1 MRARVC
7 VYVWTLMRA
16 RTGRQGEAAG
26 SGQLLL
32 LLLGLFRGEAAQS
45 SRQPVDQ
52 VGGEKGAMPWEPAGL
67 ALDRVPAGTHAGRS
81 RSAG

>member
-1 MRARVC
+1 MDLR
-7 VYVWTLMRA
+7 RA
-16 RTGRQGEAAG
+16 RTGRQGKAKLQAVD
-26 SGQLLL
+26 SSQLLL
-32 LLLGLFRGEAAQS
+32 LVGLFRGEVAQS

-52 VGGEKGAMPWEPAGL
+52 VGGEKGAMPWEPVGL